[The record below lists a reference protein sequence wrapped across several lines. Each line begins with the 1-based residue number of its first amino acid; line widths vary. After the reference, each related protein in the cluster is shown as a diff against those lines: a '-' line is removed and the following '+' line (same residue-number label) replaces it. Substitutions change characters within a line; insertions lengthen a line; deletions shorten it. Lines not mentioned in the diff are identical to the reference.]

1 MLKNPL
7 VWIDLEMTGLDLK
20 KDRIIELACI
30 ITDGELSQ
38 IIKGP
43 EIIINQPESLMNSMN
58 EWCTEHH
65 GKSGLTRAVLESK
78 ITTKEAEDELLDFIK
93 THIPDWQK
101 GVLAGNSIHVD
112 RQFLCQEMPRV
123 IEHLHYRIIDVSTV
137 KELSKRWYPN
147 LPPLK
152 KGLAH
157 RALED
162 IMESIKELEYYR
174 KNVFK

>member
-38 IIKGP
+38 VIKGP
-43 EIIINQPESLMNSMN
+43 EIIINQPESLMNSMD

-65 GKSGLTRAVLESK
+65 GKSGLTKAVLESK
-78 ITTKEAEDELLDFIK
+78 TSTREAEDRLLAFIK
-93 THIPDWQK
+93 EHIPK
-101 GVLAGNSIHVD
+101 AKEGVLAGNSIHVD
-112 RQFLCQEMPRV
+112 RQFLYQEMPRV
-123 IEHLHYRIIDVSTV
+123 TDYLHYRIVDVSTV
-137 KELSKRWYPN
+137 KELSKRWYPD

-152 KGLAH
+152 KALSH

-162 IMESIKELEYYR
+162 ILESIKELEYYR
-174 KNVFK
+174 KTVFK